1 MGNKVQ
7 VHSVESL
14 EALQS
19 RISQFGT
26 GAKQS
31 LIAANHQI
39 GETIDWLQG
48 RLRYWQREVQLKR
61 REVSR
66 AAAALANC
74 RASGYRDDQGRYHAP
89 DCSTYIQA
97 LARTR
102 SQLLEA
108 EAELNKAQLWSRK
121 VDAAAAAYRREAQRL
136 SQTLDGDLPNA
147 IALLQRK
154 ISSLKAYLAATSM
167 GGAAGPSITQK
178 RKAVERAAEAA
189 ARSKLYRL
197 GYDSVVRMQH
207 DSIHGVDLGAIKYDK
222 SGKPV
227 AGAVIEVK
235 GRSGPTPGPSAF
247 KKQVRASYYMPRLL
261 QAKHAGV
268 RGADDLYRM
277 AKARKVVSY
286 GATYGQQGLRLYK
299 VPRRGPIPRRPI

>member
-1 MGNKVQ
+1 M
-7 VHSVESL
+7 
-14 EALQS
+14 
-19 RISQFGT
+19 
-26 GAKQS
+26 
-31 LIAANHQI
+31 
-39 GETIDWLQG
+39 
-48 RLRYWQREVQLKR
+48 RLR
-61 REVSR
+61 
-66 AAAALANC
+66 
-74 RASGYRDDQGRYHAP
+74 
-89 DCSTYIQA
+89 
-97 LARTR
+97 
-102 SQLLEA
+102 
-108 EAELNKAQLWSRK
+108 
-121 VDAAAAAYRREAQRL
+121 
-136 SQTLDGDLPNA
+136 
-147 IALLQRK
+147 
-154 ISSLKAYLAATSM
+154 
-167 GGAAGPSITQK
+167 
-178 RKAVERAAEAA
+178 AA

-235 GRSGPTPGPSAF
+235 GRSVTPGPSAF

-299 VPRRGPIPRRPI
+299 STQKGMILGVPFRGMIWSF